1 MYKYEKENL
10 CQWLWTTAGLLPH
23 TEPSSVLPLDLIS
36 VSVAPGAHQE
46 LQEHKL
52 LHISRPDSFTH
63 AQVHGDPKSCKIG
76 KQALQLL
83 FPHTNHHNLGIY
95 NE

>member
-63 AQVHGDPKSCKIG
+63 AQVHGDPNE
-76 KQALQLL
+76 LQNRQTSSPAAISSHKPSQFGDL
-83 FPHTNHHNLGIY
+83 
-95 NE
+95 